1 MFPVTRPFRQGLATL
16 ALVVLTVLPTAFVA
30 AWAWRI
36 HRPGHIRDVEIELGR
51 QLGLQVTIDSVHY
64 PRPGEVVFRGI
75 VLRQE
80 EPRGGGLIEIARAD
94 VVKSV
99 RGDRELTLHAE
110 NLQLRGGSPRQALAQ
125 VGSLIQKSTSVL
137 YERINLAAPS
147 CRVDLG
153 LESLSYAVQDVAGEF
168 VADRTNPTLRLAYR
182 VAGPG
187 SGTRCELTLARD
199 RSAEPVRT
207 ALVFKTV
214 EGVPLAARVLD
225 VFFETGEWLGAGAKV
240 EGTLSL
246 GQHGAREWEAEFQGN
261 LLEVDLATLVGKQ
274 VPPPSPGRP
283 GQGRRRE
290 GPVGRP
296 ARPGPR
302 LDRGE
307 GGAGRHAGDGGRR
320 ALHRPGPRD
329 EVPALPADGQARP
342 AEDRARVPLARHG
355 LRHAAERRDP
365 PVRGPGQRVH
375 ARRRARERH
384 LAHGLLP
391 HGHGQRART
400 DQDPVPR
407 SRLAPGHHGA
417 PDLRVPRAALPARAS
432 RDRREGGADAG
443 GELIQSHEPGQRSP
457 ISGIMRPVA

>member
-16 ALVVLTVLPTAFVA
+16 ALVAFTVLPTALVA

-36 HRPGHIRDVEIELGR
+36 HRPGHLRDVEIELGR
-51 QLGLQVTIDSVHY
+51 QLGLQVTIEAVQY

-110 NLQLRGGSPRQALAQ
+110 DLQLRGGSPRQALAQ
-125 VGSLIQKSTSVL
+125 IGSLIQKSTSVL
-137 YERINLAAPS
+137 CERINLAAPS
-147 CRVDLG
+147 CRVELG
-153 LESLSYAVQDVAGEF
+153 LETLSYVVQDVAGEF

-261 LLEVDLATLVGKQ
+261 LLDVDLATLVGKRFPRHRLAGPAR
-274 VPPPSPGRP
+274 VAVEKARWGDRP
-283 GQGRRRE
+283 GQGPGWIEAKGELVATQGTVGVELCTALARE
-290 GPVGRP
+290 MRFRLSPRM
-296 ARPGPR
+296 AR
-302 LDRGE
+302 LDPRKTEIEFRSIGMAFDMRQNGE
-307 GGAGRHAGDGGRR
+307 IHLAGALGSEFS
-320 ALHRPGPRD
+320 PGAVLVSGTSP
-329 EVPALPADGQARP
+329 VVFAPTGTASVHGLIKTLFPVADSPPGVM
-342 AEDRARVPLARHG
+342 VPLTS
-355 LRHAAERRDP
+355 ES
-365 PVRGPGQRVH
+365 RV
-375 ARRRARERH
+375 
-384 LAHGLLP
+384 LLCL
-391 HGHGQRART
+391 
-400 DQDPVPR
+400 PVPR
-407 SRLAPGHHGA
+407 EI
-417 PDLRVPRAALPARAS
+417 AS
-432 RDRREGGADAG
+432 KAGRTLGGN
-443 GELIQSHEPGQRSP
+443 
-457 ISGIMRPVA
+457 